1 MKGFKGKICTKGLWD
16 ESIPGIV
23 FDDNGVSSYAKVF
36 EKMLTDYPRGKSGED
51 KWLSIVEDIKL
62 KGKNK
67 KYDCIIGLS
76 GGTDSSYLLHIAVE
90 SGLRPLAVYLDNGWG
105 SNISVSNIKKLI
117 EPLNVDLFTHVIDYQ
132 EVIEVLRSYILAELP
147 WVDSP
152 TDLAIKA
159 ILYKI
164 ASRQG
169 VSTVLIGHDFRSEG
183 FQPNEWTYSDAK
195 QLKFILR
202 KHSSIRL
209 KTFPLMNIWQFGYY
223 SFVKN
228 IKLVRPFFY
237 INYSKKEAKEF
248 LINTYNWEDYG
259 GHHYENLFTKFIITY
274 WLYEKFGID
283 KRKITYSAQV
293 MSNEISRDEAISRI
307 NIKPYDADSV
317 NNDIS
322 YLCKKLNFSIEEFKK
337 LLTNYNNRFFYD
349 YPSYFPLYDKYQKI
363 IFYMMKYFLPN
374 KPLMFY
380 QLEDRIN
387 EKRK

>member
-1 MKGFKGKICTKGLWD
+1 
-16 ESIPGIV
+16 
-23 FDDNGVSSYAKVF
+23 
-36 EKMLTDYPRGKSGED
+36 
-51 KWLSIVEDIKL
+51 
-62 KGKNK
+62 
-67 KYDCIIGLS
+67 
-76 GGTDSSYLLHIAVE
+76 
-90 SGLRPLAVYLDNGWG
+90 
-105 SNISVSNIKKLI
+105 
-117 EPLNVDLFTHVIDYQ
+117 
-132 EVIEVLRSYILAELP
+132 
-147 WVDSP
+147 
-152 TDLAIKA
+152 
-159 ILYKI
+159 
-164 ASRQG
+164 
-169 VSTVLIGHDFRSEG
+169 
-183 FQPNEWTYSDAK
+183 
-195 QLKFILR
+195 
-202 KHSSIRL
+202 
-209 KTFPLMNIWQFGYY
+209 MNIWQFGYY